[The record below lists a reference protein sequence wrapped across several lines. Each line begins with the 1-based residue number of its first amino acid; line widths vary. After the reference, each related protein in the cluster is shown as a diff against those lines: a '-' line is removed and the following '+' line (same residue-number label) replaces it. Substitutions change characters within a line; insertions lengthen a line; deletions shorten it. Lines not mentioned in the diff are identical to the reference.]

1 MRIALLH
8 NEPLPSSYDTHGE
21 GVAVRSVME
30 SVAAVAEVLAS
41 AGHEVIVRGLRPPL
55 AHAVAQV
62 MELRTELIF
71 NLFEGFE
78 GSPETES
85 QLVREL
91 ELAGIAF
98 TGGSSAVLARC
109 LDKGKTKDL
118 LVKKGVPTAEYQLLD
133 SSDTG
138 KLRVSLPAMVKPLRE
153 DASHGLNSQS
163 VVHDLP
169 SLHERV
175 RSVVQRFGGPALVE
189 EFLSGREFNVAI
201 LGGATPQ
208 LLPISEI
215 GYSPD
220 MPGPPILTYDAK
232 WSPGHPA
239 YRASLPQCPA
249 RLAASLQQE
258 IIRVALA
265 AYRAVESPPY
275 ARVDLRCDD
284 AGRPRVL
291 EVNPNPDLSPESG
304 MASQAAATG
313 WTYRRLI
320 ETILALA
327 TKNRSTPEVSY
338 RPMQAADL
346 AELVSITA
354 ETGYFRPDEVAVA
367 EEVLTAAAG
376 GSGDYQVYLAVSAEL
391 GAERTLGYVC
401 FGPTPLTNG
410 TWDVYWL
417 AVGPAHQR
425 RGIGRRLMLLAE
437 ERIIRQKGRLI
448 VLETSSQDL
457 YESTRRFHRSLG
469 YREQCRIADFYDV
482 GDDQVVFTKLIG
494 NRKGGPGPP

>member
-8 NEPLPSSYDTHGE
+8 NEPLPSSYDSHGE
-21 GVAVRSVME
+21 GVAVSSVME

-41 AGHEVIVRGLRPPL
+41 AGHQVTVRGLRPPL
-55 AHAVAQV
+55 VHAMAQV
-62 MELRTELIF
+62 MALRAELIF

-91 ELAGIAF
+91 EQAGIAF
-98 TGGSSAVLARC
+98 TGGSSAHLARC

-118 LVKKGVPTAEYQLLD
+118 LVKNGVPTAEYQLLD

-138 KLRVSLPAMVKPLRE
+138 KLRVTLPAMVKPLRE
-153 DASHGLNSQS
+153 DASHGLSSQS
-163 VVHDLP
+163 VVHDVP
-169 SLHERV
+169 SLNERV

-215 GYSPD
+215 VFSPD
-220 MPGPPILTYDAK
+220 LPGPPILTYDAK

-249 RLAASLQQE
+249 RLSLYLQQE
-258 IIRVALA
+258 IARVALA

-275 ARVDLRCDD
+275 ARVDLRCDH

-304 MASQAAATG
+304 MASQAAAAG

-320 ETILALA
+320 ETIMALA
-327 TKNRSTPEVSY
+327 IENRSSPEVSY

-346 AELVSITA
+346 PELVSITA
-354 ETGYFRPDEVAVA
+354 ETGYFRSDEVAVA
-367 EEVLTAAAG
+367 EEVLNAAAAG
-376 GSGDYQVYLAVSAEL
+376 SADYQVYVAASAD
-391 GAERTLGYVC
+391 RSVGYVC

-410 TWDVYWL
+410 TWDMYWL
-417 AVGPAHQR
+417 AVGPAYQR

-437 ERIIRQKGRLI
+437 EQIRRQKGRLI
-448 VLETSSQDL
+448 VLETSSQEL

-469 YREQCRIADFYDV
+469 YREQCRIPDFYDV
-482 GDDQVVFTKLIG
+482 GDDQVVFTKLVG
-494 NRKGGPGPP
+494 ERDGDSGPP